1 MRVNMPV
8 TGAERQLRDGETIV
22 STTDTRGVI
31 THVNDTFVAISGFSR
46 DELIGA
52 PQNIVRHP
60 DMPPEAFA
68 DLWASI
74 QAGRPWSGLVKNR
87 CKNGDH
93 YWVKANTT
101 PIKQGGQITGYLS
114 ARMRPSQTEIDA
126 AEKAYRLFREGKASG
141 LAIRDGQV
149 VHTHLFARIFAML
162 NNVTIRTRLFST
174 IIVIVGLVIVLG
186 GIGLYSQREAMQ
198 ALTELHEDA
207 VIAQRL
213 ASRIR
218 NRAAEN
224 RTQLALALQHDP
236 AYPASKL
243 HDHPIDLHFN
253 TVEKNRAEITETIQT
268 LDKMNL
274 SPRVRQAL
282 DKTAQARKAFV
293 AEGLNPT
300 MAAIKEGH
308 YSDGAF
314 ILIKKMNPLFQEFEA
329 QNRTFLDV
337 INQEGEDLKQQ
348 SEQRYSMML
357 AISLGILLI
366 AITAAVISG
375 WVLVRVIVR
384 PLGKAIG
391 VFDQIGQGNY
401 RNDIEIERHDEVGK
415 VMESLKAMQTKL
427 DFDVTESRR
436 VADEA
441 LRIKIA
447 LDNVSANVMVADNGR
462 NIIYLN
468 KAVQNMFRTAQADI
482 RKQLPQFDADK
493 LQGTNIDGF
502 HKNPGHQAQLLATF
516 TSTYKSTLHIGGRTM
531 TVVANPVLND
541 KGERLGAV
549 VEWADR
555 TLEVAVEKEVADL
568 VGAAAAGDFGQR
580 IDMSGKDGFF
590 LQLAEGINK
599 LVETSERGMN
609 DVARVLRAL
618 SQGDLGQ
625 RIEADYQGLFGQLKD
640 DTNATSERL
649 TEIVTQIRE
658 ATDAINTA
666 AREIASGNADLS
678 SRTESQASSL
688 EETASS
694 MDQFTS
700 TVKQNADNAK
710 QANQLAKGASDI
722 AVKGGDVVGQVV
734 HTMGAIADSSKKI
747 ADIIS
752 VIDGIA
758 FQTNILA
765 LNAAVEAARA
775 GEQGRGFAVVAG
787 EVRSLAQRSA
797 AAAKEI
803 KGLISDSVDKVED
816 GYKLVEQAGST
827 MDEIVNAVK
836 RVTDIMGEISAASTE
851 QSQGIEQVNQ
861 AIAQMDETTQQ
872 NAALVEEAAAA
883 AESLQDQAGSLAQAV
898 AVFKLEG
905 GGGRVAQMPALASR
919 RTERAAV
926 PAPERAMR
934 KLAPSP
940 HAGPEDEW
948 EEF

>member
-1 MRVNMPV
+1 MRQNLPV
-8 TGAERQLRDGETIV
+8 TGVERPFPKSEFIV
-22 STTDTRGVI
+22 SKTDTRGVI
-31 THVNDTFVAISGFSR
+31 TYVNKTFIDISGFSEA
-46 DELIGA
+46 ELLGA
-52 PQNIVRHP
+52 PHNLVRHP
-60 DMPPEAFA
+60 DMPAAAFK
-68 DLWASI
+68 DLWDTLAR
-74 QAGRPWSGLVKNR
+74 GKPWSGLVKNR

-93 YWVKANTT
+93 YWVRANAT
-101 PIKQGGQITGYLS
+101 PIVENGMVTGYIS
-114 ARMRPSQTEIDA
+114 VRTAPSRAEIDA
-126 AEKAYRLFREGKASG
+126 AEHIYRDVREGRAGNVMVHEGAVVSAGVFAAWWRG
-141 LAIRDGQV
+141 LASLSLRSRLLYVVLISGGVPLVGALAGLGGWPGIVLNAVSLALGALLAARALNAFSAPLRKAATDMFQIAQGNMDVSTEAGADNEVGQV
-149 VHTHLFARIFAML
+149 LSALKSLH
-162 NNVTIRTRLFST
+162 IRVGFDLAETR
-174 IIVIVGLVIVLG
+174 
-186 GIGLYSQREAMQ
+186 
-198 ALTELHEDA
+198 
-207 VIAQRL
+207 
-213 ASRIR
+213 
-218 NRAAEN
+218 
-224 RTQLALALQHDP
+224 
-236 AYPASKL
+236 
-243 HDHPIDLHFN
+243 
-253 TVEKNRAEITETIQT
+253 
-268 LDKMNL
+268 
-274 SPRVRQAL
+274 RQA
-282 DKTAQARKAFV
+282 
-293 AEGLNPT
+293 E
-300 MAAIKEGH
+300 
-308 YSDGAF
+308 
-314 ILIKKMNPLFQEFEA
+314 
-329 QNRTFLDV
+329 
-337 INQEGEDLKQQ
+337 
-348 SEQRYSMML
+348 
-357 AISLGILLI
+357 
-366 AITAAVISG
+366 
-375 WVLVRVIVR
+375 
-384 PLGKAIG
+384 
-391 VFDQIGQGNY
+391 
-401 RNDIEIERHDEVGK
+401 
-415 VMESLKAMQTKL
+415 ES
-427 DFDVTESRR
+427 
-436 VADEA
+436 

-462 NIIYLN
+462 NIIYMN
-468 KAVQNMFRTAQADI
+468 RAVQAMFRNAQSDI
-482 RKQLPQFDADK
+482 RKQLPQFDAER
-493 LQGTNIDGF
+493 LQGSNIDAF
-502 HKNPGHQAQLLATF
+502 HKTPSHQSHLLATF
-516 TSTYKSTLHIGGRTM
+516 TSTHKSTIHIGGRTM

-568 VGAAAAGDFGQR
+568 VDAAAAGDFGQR
-580 IDMSGKDGFF
+580 IGLAGKEGFF

-609 DVARVLRAL
+609 DVARVLKAL

-625 RIEADYQGLFGQLKD
+625 RIDGDYQGLFGQLKD
-640 DTNATSERL
+640 DTNATSEQL

-694 MDQFTS
+694 MDQFTT

-827 MDEIVNAVK
+827 MEEIVNAVK

-883 AESLQDQAGSLAQAV
+883 AESLQDQASSLAQAV
-898 AVFKLEG
+898 SVFKLEE
-905 GGGRVAQMPALASR
+905 GGGRLARAPALPAAR
-919 RTERAAV
+919 RAAL
-926 PAPERAMR
+926 PNRAAAPGPVRAMQ
-934 KLAPSP
+934 KLSP
-940 HAGPEDEW
+940 NPNSGPEDEW
-948 EEF
+948 SQF

>member
-31 THVNDTFVAISGFSR
+31 IHVNDTFVTISGFSR
-46 DELIGA
+46 EELMGA

-60 DMPPEAFA
+60 DMPAAAFK
-68 DLWASI
+68 DLWDTI
-74 QAGRPWSGLVKNR
+74 QDGRPWVGLVKNR

-93 YWVKANTT
+93 YWVEAHVT
-101 PIKQGGQITGYLS
+101 PIRQSGQITGFLS
-114 ARMRPSQTEIDA
+114 VRRKPGREQISQAETLYRSLNDGKVKSLHATGLRARLDHLTIKARLTGIMGFVVGMILIGTAIGMGGVSVTSKDMDA
-126 AEKAYRLFREGKASG
+126 LYHSRLEP
-141 LAIRDGQV
+141 IRLIGQV
-149 VHTHLFARIFAML
+149 VRMM
-162 NNVTIRTRLFST
+162 S
-174 IIVIVGLVIVLG
+174 
-186 GIGLYSQREAMQ
+186 
-198 ALTELHEDA
+198 
-207 VIAQRL
+207 
-213 ASRIR
+213 
-218 NRAAEN
+218 EN
-224 RTQLALALQHDP
+224 QTQVALAAQHDSAVP
-236 AYPASKL
+236 AATL
-243 HDHPIDLHFN
+243 HDHPVTKHTDAIAANRDRITALWREFESIDLPAD
-253 TVEKNRAEITETIQT
+253 TK
-268 LDKMNL
+268 
-274 SPRVRQAL
+274 QAASVF
-282 DKTAQARKAFV
+282 AQARSRYV
-293 AEGLNPT
+293 QEGLQP
-300 MAAIKEGH
+300 AAQALNKAD
-308 YSDGAF
+308 YKLATQ
-314 ILIKKMNPLFQEFEA
+314 ILLTRVNPLYTDARDKMEILREQL
-329 QNRTFLDV
+329 QNRAKADYEAA
-337 INQEGEDLKQQ
+337 N
-348 SEQRYSMML
+348 SRYHTLL
-357 AISLGILLI
+357 AIGLTGMGLGILIAFWFAWMLI
-366 AITAAVISG
+366 
-375 WVLVRVIVR
+375 RDIVR
-384 PLGKAIG
+384 PLDRTIG
-391 VFDQIGQGNY
+391 VFHRISEGNY
-401 RNDIEIERHDEVGK
+401 ENEIPIERHDEAGK
-415 VMESLKAMQTKL
+415 VLEALESMQTKL
-427 DFDVTESRR
+427 GFDVAEARR
-436 VADEA
+436 IADES

-447 LDNVSANVMVADNGR
+447 LDNVSANVMVADTGR
-462 NIIYLN
+462 NIIYMN
-468 KAVQNMFRTAQADI
+468 RAVQNMFRNAQSDI
-482 RKQLPQFDADK
+482 RKQLPQFDAEK
-493 LQGTNIDGF
+493 LQGTNIDAF
-502 HKNPGHQAQLLATF
+502 HKNPSHQSQLLATF
-516 TSTYKSTLHIGGRTM
+516 TSTYRSTIHIGGRTM

-541 KGERLGAV
+541 KGERLGSV
-549 VEWADR
+549 VEWGDR

-568 VGAAAAGDFGQR
+568 VEAAAAGDFSQR
-580 IDMSGKDGFF
+580 IGLSGKEGFF

-609 DVARVLRAL
+609 DIARVLKAL
-618 SQGDLGQ
+618 SQGDLSQ
-625 RIEADYQGLFGQLKD
+625 RIDADYQGLIGQLKD
-640 DTNATSERL
+640 DTNATSEQL
-649 TEIVTQIRE
+649 SEIVTQIRE

-694 MDQFTS
+694 MDEFTS
-700 TVKQNADNAK
+700 TVKQNADNAR
-710 QANQLAKGASDI
+710 QANQLARGASDI
-722 AVKGGDVVGQVV
+722 AVKGGEVVGQVV

-803 KGLISDSVDKVED
+803 KGLISDSTDKVTD

-827 MDEIVNAVK
+827 MEEIVNAVK

-898 AVFKLEG
+898 SVFKLNG
-905 GGGRVAQMPALASR
+905 GGGRLGRAVAAPARRSERPASL
-919 RTERAAV
+919 

-934 KLAPSP
+934 KLSP
-940 HAGPEDEW
+940 NANSGPEDEW